1 MAEPYQ
7 PFHSPAVRGGQTV
20 SKTVAS
26 EANEVGS
33 IPTGA
38 ASSFSLAGRDKREK
52 ACK

>member
-1 MAEPYQ
+1 MARAEPKIS
-7 PFHSPAVRGGQTV
+7 PFYSPAVRGGQTV

-38 ASSFSLAGRDKREK
+38 ATIF
-52 ACK
+52 

>member
-1 MAEPYQ
+1 MQYWVSERHQSYSLLY
-7 PFHSPAVRGGQTV
+7 SPAVRGGQTV

-38 ASSFSLAGRDKREK
+38 AKL
-52 ACK
+52 